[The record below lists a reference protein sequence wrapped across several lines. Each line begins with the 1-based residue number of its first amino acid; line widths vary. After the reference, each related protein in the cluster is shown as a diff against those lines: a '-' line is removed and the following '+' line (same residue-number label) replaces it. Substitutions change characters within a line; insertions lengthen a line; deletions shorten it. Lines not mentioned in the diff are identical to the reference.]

1 MAAVAEHLAPAHPPA
16 APKLDYTPQGVPP
29 PEPTPAEGRARTHYL
44 NSDNTLLG
52 WLLTVDHKRIG
63 LMYLVGVSFFF
74 VFGAVAAG
82 LVRTNLITPTGAILE
97 LDQYNKAF
105 TAHGTIMLFLFLIP
119 VIPGVLGNFLV
130 PMMIGAKDMAFPKLN
145 LLSFYVWALGA
156 AFFLY
161 QLLVGG
167 LDTGWTLYPPYSSKY
182 SHTNVLYAGLGI
194 FITGFSS
201 ILTALNIIATVHKM
215 RCPGMTWSR
224 LPLFVWAMYATS
236 VIQLLGTPVLAVT
249 VVMLA
254 VEKLFGVGIFNPDIG
269 GDPLLFQHMFW
280 FYSHPAVYIMILP
293 GMGVINEVITC
304 FSRKNIFGY
313 AAVAWSSVGI
323 AVVGFLVWGHHM
335 FLAGQG
341 YYLSMVFALLTMLVA
356 VPSAI
361 KVFNWT
367 ATLYGGV
374 ISYQAPMLFTLGFI
388 VLFTVGGLTGLF
400 LGTMGADI
408 HLHDTYFV
416 IAHFH
421 YTMVGGMMFAWQAGL
436 HFWWPK
442 MTGRMYSDFWSRLA
456 AIVMLVG
463 FAFTFLP
470 QFVVG
475 YLGMPRRYPN
485 YPEEF
490 QIYNVLSTA
499 AAYVQGIGYAM
510 PAFYLTASLF
520 FGKAA
525 GNNPWRATGL
535 EWQTTS
541 PPDPHNFPSTPTV
554 YFGPY
559 EYGVEDGLSL
569 VDKMTAADT
578 AGDRPHTALTAE
590 GGPHGRR

>member
-1 MAAVAEHLAPAHPPA
+1 MATATPHAPTGPVEV
-16 APKLDYTPQGVPP
+16 PKLDYTPQGVPL
-29 PEPTPAEGRARTHYL
+29 PEPTPAEDRTRKHYL
-44 NSDNTLLG
+44 NHDTSLLG

-63 LMYLVGVSFFF
+63 LMYLVGVSLFF
-74 VFGAVAAG
+74 VAGAIAVG

-119 VIPGVLGNFLV
+119 VIPGVLGNYLV
-130 PMMIGAKDMAFPKLN
+130 PLMIGAKDMAFPKLN
-145 LLSFYVWALGA
+145 LASFYVWAFGA
-156 AFFLY
+156 IFFMV
-161 QLLVGG
+161 QLIVGG
-167 LDTGWTLYPPYSSKY
+167 LDTGWTLYPPYSTKY
-182 SHTNVLYAGLGI
+182 SHTNVLYAGIGI

-201 ILTALNIIATVHKM
+201 ILTAVNIIATVHKM

-249 VVMLA
+249 VVMAA
-254 VEKLFGVGIFNPDIG
+254 VEKLFGVGIFDPKIG

-293 GMGVINEVITC
+293 GMGVINEVLTC

-341 YYLSMVFALLTMLVA
+341 YYLSMVFAFLTMLVA

-374 ISYQAPMLFTLGFI
+374 ISYQAPMIFAIGFI
-388 VLFTVGGLTGLF
+388 VLFTIGGLTGLF
-400 LGTMGADI
+400 LGTMGTDI

-456 AIVMLVG
+456 AVVMLVG
-463 FAFTFLP
+463 FALTFLP

-490 QIYNVLSTA
+490 QIYNVMSTA
-499 AAYVQGIGYAM
+499 AAYIQGIGYAM
-510 PAFYLTASLF
+510 PVFYLTASLF
-520 FGKAA
+520 FGKKA
-525 GNNPWRATGL
+525 GNNPYKATGL
-535 EWQTTS
+535 EWATTS
-541 PPDPHNFPSTPTV
+541 PPDAHNFPATPTV

-559 EYGVEDGLSL
+559 EYGVPDGLSI
-569 VDKMTAADT
+569 VDKMNDT
-578 AGDRPHTALTAE
+578 HTNGVHTN
-590 GGPHGRR
+590 GTGKQGVTSGS

>member
-1 MAAVAEHLAPAHPPA
+1 MAATTIPV
-16 APKLDYTPQGVPP
+16 LDYTPQSIPV
-29 PEPTPAEGRARTHYL
+29 PEPTALQEETRVNYL
-44 NSDNTLLG
+44 NHDYSLAS

-63 LMYLVGVSFFF
+63 MLYLIFASIFFMMGGIAVS
-74 VFGAVAAG
+74 
-82 LVRTNLITPTGAILE
+82 LVRLNLISPHGAILE

-145 LLSFYVWALGA
+145 LASYYVWVAGAL
-156 AFFLY
+156 FFVW
-161 QLLVGG
+161 QLMVGG

-182 SHTNVLYAGLGI
+182 SHTSVMYAGLGI

-201 ILTALNIIATVHKM
+201 ILTGINIIATVHKM
-215 RCPGMTWSR
+215 RCPGMTWGR
-224 LPLFVWAMYATS
+224 LPLFIWAIYATS
-236 VIQLLGTPVLAVT
+236 VIQLLGTPVIAVT
-249 VVMLA
+249 VAMLA
-254 VEKLFGVGIFNPDIG
+254 VERMTGTGIFDPNIG
-269 GDPLLFQHMFW
+269 GDPILFQHMFW

-293 GMGVINEVITC
+293 GMGVINEVLTC

-313 AAVAWSSVGI
+313 KAVAWSSVGI

-341 YYLSMVFALLTMLVA
+341 YYLAMVFALLTMLVA

-367 ATLYGGV
+367 ATLYGGS
-374 ISYQAPMLFTLGFI
+374 ITFQAPMLFAIGFI
-388 VLFTVGGLTGLF
+388 ILFTIGGVTGLF
-400 LGTMGADI
+400 LGTLGTDI
-408 HLHDTYFV
+408 HLHDTYFIV
-416 IAHFH
+416 AHFH
-421 YTMVGGMMFAWQAGL
+421 YVMVGGMMFAWMAGL

-442 MTGRMYSDFWSRLA
+442 ITGKTYSDFWSRLA
-456 AIVMLVG
+456 AIVMMVG
-463 FAFTFLP
+463 LALTFAPL
-470 QFVVG
+470 FVVG

-485 YPEEF
+485 YPPEF

-499 AAYVQGIGYAM
+499 AAYVQGIGYMM
-510 PAFYLTASLF
+510 PIFYLGASLF

-525 GNNPWRATGL
+525 GNNPYKATGL
-535 EWQTTS
+535 EWQTSS
-541 PPDPHNFPSTPTV
+541 PPPPHNFESTPQV

-559 EYGVEDGLSL
+559 EYAVADGLKIVPL
-569 VDKMTAADT
+569 NDGKIHDIHHVDPDFVSINAP
-578 AGDRPHTALTAE
+578 AGKEAT
-590 GGPHGRR
+590 HGS

>member
-1 MAAVAEHLAPAHPPA
+1 MTTANSIGTDTPMAI
-16 APKLDYTPQGVPP
+16 PKLDYTPQMS
-29 PEPTPAEGRARTHYL
+29 PEPELTPTEQREKPNYL
-44 NSDNTLLG
+44 NWQYGLLS
-52 WLLTVDHKRIG
+52 WVLTVDHKRIG
-63 LMYLVGVSFFF
+63 LMYLVSVSIFFM
-74 VFGAVAAG
+74 FGAIAAG
-82 LVRTNLITPTGAILE
+82 LVRTNLIMPTGAILE

-130 PMMIGAKDMAFPKLN
+130 PMMVGAKDMAFPKLN
-145 LLSFYVWALGA
+145 LMSYYVWAAGA
-156 AFFLY
+156 LFFVW
-161 QLLVGG
+161 QLTVGG

-201 ILTALNIIATVHKM
+201 ILTAINIIATVHKM
-215 RCPGMTWSR
+215 RCPGMTWGR

-236 VIQLLGTPVLAVT
+236 VIQILATPVLAVT

-254 VEKLFGVGIFNPDIG
+254 VEKIFGVGIYDPTIG
-269 GDPLLFQHMFW
+269 GDPILFQHMFW

-293 GMGVINEVITC
+293 GMGVINEVLTC

-313 AAVAWSSVGI
+313 KAVAWSSVGI

-341 YYLSMVFALLTMLVA
+341 YFLGQVFALLTMLVA

-367 ATLYGGV
+367 ATLYGGS
-374 ISYQAPMLFTLGFI
+374 ITFQAPMIFAIGFIILFTI
-388 VLFTVGGLTGLF
+388 GGVTGLF
-400 LGTMGADI
+400 LGSMGTDI

-442 MTGRMYSDFWSRLA
+442 MTGKMYSDFWSRLA
-456 AIVMLVG
+456 AVVMLVG
-463 FAFTFLP
+463 FALTFLP
-470 QFVVG
+470 QFVAG
-475 YLGMPRRYPN
+475 YMGMPRRYPN
-485 YPEEF
+485 YPPEF

-499 AAYVQGIGYAM
+499 AAYLQGIGFAM
-510 PAFYLTASLF
+510 PAFYLIGSLF
-520 FGKAA
+520 FGKPA
-525 GNNPWRATGL
+525 GNNPFRATGL
-535 EWQTTS
+535 EWQTSS
-541 PPDPHNFPSTPTV
+541 PPGPHNFESLPQV

-559 EYGVEDGLSL
+559 EYSVPDGLKILNDGSTNG
-569 VDKMTAADT
+569 VHSNGSAHADKGAA
-578 AGDRPHTALTAE
+578 
-590 GGPHGRR
+590 HGS

>member
-1 MAAVAEHLAPAHPPA
+1 MAAVLDQTSITPP
-16 APKLDYTPQGVPP
+16 PMQKLDYTPQMVPP
-29 PEPTPAEGRARTHYL
+29 PEPTAEQDTTRKHYL
-44 NSDNTLLG
+44 NHDFSLWG
-52 WLLTVDHKRIG
+52 WLFTVDHKRIG
-63 LMYLVGVSFFF
+63 LMYLAAVSVFFL
-74 VFGAVAAG
+74 FGAIAAG
-82 LVRTNLITPTGAILE
+82 LIRTNLITPTGAILE

-119 VIPGVLGNFLV
+119 VIPGVLGNFLI
-130 PMMIGAKDMAFPKLN
+130 PMMVGAKDMAFPKLN
-145 LLSFYVWALGA
+145 LASFYIWFLGSL
-156 AFFLY
+156 FFVY

-182 SHTNVLYAGLGI
+182 SHTNVIYAGLGI

-201 ILTALNIIATVHKM
+201 ILTAINIIATVHKM
-215 RCPGMTWSR
+215 RCPGMTWGR

-254 VEKLFGVGIFNPDIG
+254 VEKLFGIGIFDPTIG

-293 GMGVINEVITC
+293 GMGVINEVLTC

-313 AAVAWSSVGI
+313 KAVAWSSVGI

-374 ISYQAPMLFTLGFI
+374 ISFQAPMIFTLGFI

-400 LGTMGADI
+400 LGVLGSDI

-416 IAHFH
+416 VAHFH
-421 YTMVGGMMFAWQAGL
+421 YVMVGGMMFAWMAGL

-442 MTGRMYSDFWSRLA
+442 ITGRMYSDFWSRLA
-456 AIVMLVG
+456 AIVMIVG
-463 FAFTFLP
+463 FALTFLP
-470 QFVVG
+470 LFVVG

-485 YPEEF
+485 YPPEF
-490 QIYNVLSTA
+490 QIYNVLATA
-499 AAYVQGIGYAM
+499 AAYVQGFGYAM
-510 PAFYLTASLF
+510 PIFYLTASLF
-520 FGKAA
+520 FGKKA
-525 GNNPWRATGL
+525 GNNPYRATGL

-541 PPDPHNFPSTPTV
+541 PPEPHNFPETPTV
-554 YFGPY
+554 YFQPY
-559 EYGVEDGLSL
+559 EYGVQDGLSI
-569 VDKMTAADT
+569 VDKLSNDGKNDGTYSAT
-578 AGDRPHTALTAE
+578 AGVKNGH
-590 GGPHGRR
+590 

>member
-1 MAAVAEHLAPAHPPA
+1 MATTTAPGLHTDPPA
-16 APKLDYTPQGVPP
+16 ARPEKLDYTPQGVPP
-29 PEPTPAEGRARTHYL
+29 PEVSPAEARTRKHYL
-44 NSDNTLLG
+44 NHDNTLLG

-63 LMYLVGVSFFF
+63 LMYLLSVTVTFI
-74 VFGAVAAG
+74 FGAIAAG
-82 LVRTNLITPTGAILE
+82 LVRTNLITPTGSILE

-119 VIPGVLGNFLV
+119 VIPGVLGNFFV

-145 LLSFYVWALGA
+145 LASFYVWAVGA
-156 AFFLY
+156 VFFMY

-167 LDTGWTLYPPYSSKY
+167 LDTGWTLYPPYSTKY

-201 ILTALNIIATVHKM
+201 ILTGLNIIATVHKM
-215 RCPGMTWSR
+215 RCPGMTWGR

-249 VVMLA
+249 VVMAA
-254 VEKLFGVGIFNPDIG
+254 VEKLFGIGIFDPRIG

-293 GMGVINEVITC
+293 GMGVINEVLTC

-374 ISYQAPMLFTLGFI
+374 ITYQAPMIFALGFI
-388 VLFTVGGLTGLF
+388 ILFTVGGLTGLF
-400 LGTMGADI
+400 LGTMGSDI

-463 FAFTFLP
+463 FALTFLP

-485 YPEEF
+485 YPAEF
-490 QIYNVLSTA
+490 QIYNVMSTA
-499 AAYVQGIGYAM
+499 AAYIQGIGYIM

-520 FGKAA
+520 FGKSA
-525 GNNPWRATGL
+525 GNNPYKATGL
-535 EWQTTS
+535 EWQTHS
-541 PPDPHNFPSTPTV
+541 PPDPHNFHDTPRV

-559 EYGVEDGLSL
+559 EYGVADGLSL
-569 VDKMTAADT
+569 VEHANGT
-578 AGDRPHTALTAE
+578 HTAKQGATS
-590 GGPHGRR
+590 GS

>member
-1 MAAVAEHLAPAHPPA
+1 MATVHTTAPKPSAV
-16 APKLDYTPQGVPP
+16 KLDYTPQTSLL
-29 PEPTPAEGRARTHYL
+29 PELTPEQARTRKHYL
-44 NSDNTLLG
+44 NHDTTLLG

-63 LMYLVGVSFFF
+63 LMYLVSVSIMFM
-74 VFGAVAAG
+74 FGAIAAG

-119 VIPGVLGNFLV
+119 VIPGVLGNYFV
-130 PMMIGAKDMAFPKLN
+130 PMAIGAKDMAFPKLN
-145 LLSFYVWALGA
+145 LLSFYVWFLGA
-156 AFFLY
+156 LFFMY

-167 LDTGWTLYPPYSSKY
+167 LDTGWTLYPPYSTKY
-182 SHTNVLYAGLGI
+182 SHTNILYAGLGI

-201 ILTALNIIATVHKM
+201 ILTGLNIIVTVHKM
-215 RCPGMTWSR
+215 RCPGMTWGR

-249 VVMLA
+249 VVMAA
-254 VEKLFGVGIFNPDIG
+254 VEKIFGVGIFDPNIG
-269 GDPLLFQHMFW
+269 GDPILFQHMFW

-304 FSRKNIFGY
+304 FARKNIFGY

-367 ATLYGGV
+367 ATLYGGC
-374 ISYQAPMLFTLGFI
+374 ITYQAPMIHALGFI
-388 VLFTVGGLTGLF
+388 VLFTIGGLTGLF
-400 LGTMGADI
+400 LGTLGTDI

-456 AIVMLVG
+456 AIVMIVG
-463 FAFTFLP
+463 FALTFLP

-485 YPEEF
+485 YPAEF
-490 QIYNVLSTA
+490 QIYNVMSTA
-499 AAYVQGIGYAM
+499 AAYIQGIGYIM
-510 PAFYLTASLF
+510 PVFYLTASLF
-520 FGKAA
+520 FGKSA
-525 GNNPWRATGL
+525 GNNPYRATGL
-535 EWQTTS
+535 EWQTHS
-541 PPDPHNFPSTPTV
+541 PPDAHNFHETPQV
-554 YFGPY
+554 FFGPY
-559 EYGVEDGLSL
+559 EYGVADGLSL
-569 VDKMTAADT
+569 VDQFKGNAQANGTHAAKGVT
-578 AGDRPHTALTAE
+578 SVS
-590 GGPHGRR
+590 

>member
-1 MAAVAEHLAPAHPPA
+1 MATTSYTATRPTE
-16 APKLDYTPQGVPP
+16 KLDYTPQTLPA
-29 PEPTPAEGRARTHYL
+29 PELTPAESKTRTHYL
-44 NSDNTLLG
+44 NNDNTLLG

-63 LMYLVGVSFFF
+63 LMYLVFVSIFFM
-74 VFGAVAAG
+74 FGGIAAG
-82 LVRTNLITPTGAILE
+82 LVRTNLITPTGSILE

-119 VIPGVLGNFLV
+119 VIPGVLGNFFV

-145 LLSFYVWALGA
+145 LASFYVWFFGA
-156 AFFLY
+156 MFFVY

-167 LDTGWTLYPPYSSKY
+167 LDTGWTLYPPYSTKY

-201 ILTALNIIATVHKM
+201 ILTGMNIIATVHKM

-249 VVMLA
+249 VLMA
-254 VEKLFGVGIFNPDIG
+254 AFEKIFGIGIFDPTIG
-269 GDPLLFQHMFW
+269 GDPILFQHMFW

-293 GMGVINEVITC
+293 GMGVINEVLTC
-304 FSRKNIFGY
+304 FARKNIFGY

-367 ATLYGGV
+367 ATLYGGT
-374 ISYQAPMLFTLGFI
+374 ITYQAPMIHALGFI
-388 VLFTVGGLTGLF
+388 VLFTIGGLTGLF
-400 LGTMGADI
+400 LGTMGTDI

-442 MTGRMYSDFWSRLA
+442 ITGKMYSDFWSRLA
-456 AIVMLVG
+456 AIVMIVG
-463 FAFTFLP
+463 FALTFLP

-485 YPEEF
+485 YPPEF
-490 QIYNVLSTA
+490 QIYNVMSTA
-499 AAYVQGIGYAM
+499 AAYIQGIGYLM

-525 GNNPWRATGL
+525 GNNPFKATGL
-535 EWQTTS
+535 EWQTNS
-541 PPDPHNFPSTPTV
+541 PPDAHNFPELPRV

-559 EYGVEDGLSL
+559 EYGVADGLAL
-569 VDKMTAADT
+569 VEKLDAPANTNGTYASAKKGVTS
-578 AGDRPHTALTAE
+578 GS
-590 GGPHGRR
+590 